1 MDRRD
6 FLASGAVGAFAVT
19 LNWPVPALAEGDDA
33 LLESFRA
40 PGPDARPHTWWHW
53 MNGNVTADGITRDLE
68 ALARV
73 GVGGVQ
79 MFDVGCGIPQGPA
92 VTLGPEWVRLIR
104 HAADECGRLGLH
116 FTLHNC
122 PGWSSSG
129 GPWITPELAMQQLV
143 WSEVTLAGG
152 KAIDRIL
159 PQPFTRLDH
168 YRDAMVVAF
177 PALTGDRTAAR
188 GQIARASLNGE
199 TVDMRVITDGDAA
212 TMLDIAPGAAP
223 SQLII
228 EFAEPYRARSLMVQA
243 APVDDNANFTAQA
256 AFQVEASSDGERW
269 HPLADMPVPVW
280 RLHTTPPI
288 AINFV
293 STSARFFRL
302 SVPAACRLAEL
313 TLSSD
318 PRIADVGAKAG
329 WGRRPNVGEAPGPA
343 DPAATIDPATVID
356 LTAHMDAD
364 GRLRWTPP
372 PGEWTVLRFGHTAT
386 GARNLSYP
394 DDGGG
399 LECDKFS
406 TAALDFHFG
415 KYFGELLPTLERL
428 GKRELAGALID
439 SYETGMQNWTADFP
453 AEFAARRGYPL
464 TRYMPALTGRL
475 VASAE
480 RTERFLW
487 DFRRVQATL
496 MEDRYFGRFHEL
508 CEAHG
513 LHSYTEPYGNGPFD
527 DQQAGARVDALMG
540 EFWVRGGAAAYSV
553 KVAATT
559 AHVHGKRFVGAESF
573 TGRPA
578 QSRWLEYPY
587 AMKALGDEMYSY
599 GLNHFVFHRYAQ
611 QPHPTARPG
620 MTMGPWGF
628 HFERTNTWFEEAGP
642 WLTYAA
648 RCQNMLSQGHFVAD
662 LLYFAGENSPVQCP
676 VHIEEPVAATLSGAR
691 PKLAQPLPPGHDY
704 DVCDA
709 DVLNTRARIED
720 NRIVLPDG
728 MSYRVLVMPDDRRIT
743 RETLAR
749 IADLVRQ
756 GMWLVGAPVEQSH
769 GLSGY
774 PESDAEVKRL
784 AAELWGD
791 LDGRTRTAR
800 AHGKGRV
807 FWGMPLDRVLRE
819 AGLAPDV
826 ELATRTGDA
835 VLHWIHRRI
844 DDADVYFVSNAR
856 RRAED
861 VVATFRVAGR
871 APECWDPMTGH
882 SHPLPVH
889 AAADGRTRVALR
901 LDEAGSCFVVFRR
914 PATGPTANALTGP
927 AGTLLTAQPLT
938 AEPRQDASGRFAV
951 TAWIKPETDLW
962 PISPEIASDSDRPE
976 IVAARANALARGAS
990 LDRLGVGG
998 ASFLVDPPA
1007 GADLFGT
1014 GHATLAISAGRNGVI
1029 LYDNAGP
1036 TYRAALTA
1044 PAAIA
1049 GWTHLAATHGDEG
1062 LALYLNGAPVAR
1074 GRASPH
1080 ALHAVLGATIARPRL
1095 FEGDTAALTLHRTSL
1110 SAAEIAKLA
1119 AQPLPPPDAPPAAEC
1134 TPAGLL
1140 LWEGGRYRLG
1150 GRSIDV
1156 EAVAPAVVLDGPW
1169 DVAFPPDLGA
1179 PARVTLDRLGS
1190 LHRHADA
1197 GVRYFSGTATY
1208 RTRFAVPAAAQGGTR
1223 RLYLDLGRVEVMA
1236 RVIVNGKPLGSL
1248 WKPPYRIDVTD
1259 AVRAGDNLLEV
1270 QVTNLWPNRL
1280 IGDEQLPAEY
1290 AYDVNAFGWDGG
1302 ISALPEWYR
1311 TGQPKPPGQR
1321 VAFTTWKH
1329 YAADSPLLESGLVGP
1344 VRLLGARLVPLG

>member
-6 FLASGAVGAFAVT
+6 FLLGSAVGAFAVT
-19 LNWPVPALAEGDDA
+19 LNWPVAALAQGDDA
-33 LLESFRA
+33 LLESFRT
-40 PGPDARPHTWWHW
+40 PGPEARPHTWWHW

-92 VTLGPEWVRLIR
+92 ATLSPEWVRLVR

-116 FTLHNC
+116 FTMHNC

-152 KAIDRIL
+152 KPVDRVL

-168 YRDAMVVAF
+168 YRDALVIAY
-177 PALTGDRTAAR
+177 PALTGDRAAAR
-188 GQIARASLNGE
+188 GQIVRTSLNG
-199 TVDMRVITDGDAA
+199 TTTDVRVITDGNAA
-212 TMLDIAPGAAP
+212 TTLDVTPGATP
-223 SQLII
+223 SQLVI
-228 EFAEPYRARSLMVQA
+228 EFARPYRARSLVVQA

-256 AFQVEASSDGERW
+256 AFRIEASNDGERW

-280 RLHTTPPI
+280 RLHTTPLII
-288 AINFV
+288 ANFLA
-293 STSARFFRL
+293 TSARFFRL
-302 SVPAACRLAEL
+302 SVPATCRLSEL

-318 PRIADVGAKAG
+318 PRIADIGVKAG
-329 WGRRPNVGEAPGPA
+329 WGRRPNVGETPEPDS

-356 LTAHMDAD
+356 LTSQVDSK

-372 PGEWTVLRFGHTAT
+372 AGEWTVLRFGHTAT

-394 DDGGG
+394 DAGGG

-406 TAALDFHFG
+406 AAALDFHFE

-453 AEFAARRGYPL
+453 RAFEERRGYPL
-464 TRYMPALTGRL
+464 THYMPAVTGRL
-475 VASAE
+475 VGSPE
-480 RTERFLW
+480 ITERFLW
-487 DFRRVQATL
+487 DLRRVHATL

-508 CEAHG
+508 CEKHG

-587 AMKALGDEMYSY
+587 AMKGLGDEMYSY

-611 QPHPTARPG
+611 QPHPTAKPG

-642 WLTYAA
+642 WLSYAA
-648 RCQNMLSQGHFVAD
+648 RCQNMLAQGNFVAD

-691 PKLAQPLPPGHDY
+691 PKLAQPVPPGHDY

-709 DVLNTRARIED
+709 DVLHKRARIEG

-749 IADLVRQ
+749 ISDLVSQ
-756 GMWLVGAPVEQSH
+756 GMWLVGGRVEQSH
-769 GLSGY
+769 GLAGY
-774 PESDAEVKRL
+774 PESDGAVQRL
-784 AAELWGD
+784 AADLWGD
-791 LDGRTRTAR
+791 LDGRIRTSR
-800 AHGKGRV
+800 THGKGRV
-807 FWGMPLDRVLRE
+807 FWGMPLDQVLRE

-826 ELATRTGDA
+826 ELSARTGDA

-844 DDADVYFVSNAR
+844 GDAEVYFVSNAR

-871 APECWDPMTGH
+871 APECWDPMTGQ
-882 SHPLPVH
+882 SHALPVYDT
-889 AAADGRTRVALR
+889 ADGRTRVALR
-901 LDEAGSCFVVFRR
+901 LDEAGSCFVVFRK
-914 PATGPTANALTGP
+914 PATGGSSALTGP
-927 AGTLLTAQPLT
+927 SGAILSAQP
-938 AEPRQDASGRFAV
+938 APAQPRQEASDRFSV

-962 PISPEIASDSDRPE
+962 PISPEIASSDSRPE
-976 IVAARANALARGAS
+976 VVEARTNAMARGGS
-990 LDRLGVGG
+990 LEMLGAGG
-998 ASFLVDPPA
+998 ASFLVDPPS
-1007 GADLFGT
+1007 GADLFGA
-1014 GHATLAISAGRNGVI
+1014 GHATLGISAGRNGAI
-1029 LYDNAGP
+1029 LYHNVGP

-1044 PAAIA
+1044 PVPIA
-1049 GWTHLAATHGDEG
+1049 GWTHLAVTCDPDGSK
-1062 LALYLNGAPVAR
+1062 LYLNGAEVAH
-1074 GRASPH
+1074 GDAAPLK
-1080 ALHAVLGATIARPRL
+1080 LHAVLGATIARPRL
-1095 FEGDTAALTLHRTSL
+1095 FEGDTAALTLHPSAL
-1110 SAAEIAKLA
+1110 AAAEIAKLA
-1119 AQPLPPPDAPPAAEC
+1119 AQPLPLSPEPPAAEC
-1134 TPAGLL
+1134 VPAGLL
-1140 LWEGGRYRLG
+1140 VWQGGQYRLG
-1150 GRSIDV
+1150 ARTLDAG
-1156 EAVAPAVVLDGPW
+1156 AVARTTALDGPW
-1169 DVAFPPDLGA
+1169 QIAFPPDLGA
-1179 PARVTLDRLGS
+1179 PTAITLDRLAS
-1190 LHRHADA
+1190 LHRHADF
-1197 GVRYFSGTATY
+1197 GVRHFSGTASY
-1208 RTRFAVPAAAQGGTR
+1208 RTRFAVPAASLGGNR
-1223 RLYLDLGRVEVMA
+1223 RVYLDLGRVEVMA
-1236 RVIVNGKPLGSL
+1236 RVVVNGKPLGSL

-1259 AVRAGDNLLEV
+1259 AVRAGDNALEV

-1280 IGDEQLPAEY
+1280 IGDEQFPAEY
-1290 AYDVNAFGWDGG
+1290 EYRVNAFGWNGG

-1311 TGQPKPPGQR
+1311 TGQPKPPGKR
-1321 VAFTTWKH
+1321 VAFTTWQH
-1329 YAADSPLLESGLVGP
+1329 YTADAPLLESGLLGP
-1344 VRLLGARLVPLG
+1344 VRLLGARLVPL